1 MEKDVLVEELR
12 LARDEVADLQARIG
26 ILDEAL
32 ATSQQCNTSHQANKI
47 ASDRKLKEVSSQLQ
61 SLTDRLESA
70 WSTITILVGMLRA
83 KDEYCE
89 QFESIERRHVEDK
102 RVLNEIRKTL
112 HNRVIQLNGNIS
124 SFIRVR
130 PWIKGERRLTME
142 VQQHEKYNW
151 SVGGSGRSSRPSSRG
166 SMGPTG
172 GRPPSRESGE
182 DADDESCLF
191 HFPSITDRSTRPS
204 SSGTG
209 GVGAKSSTNYTSF
222 NDLTKQVIE
231 LTEPHKDRGGLKERR
246 KKWKY
251 GFDRVFSPDH
261 GQDDVWEAAEP
272 LVQSC
277 VDGFHVCMFAYGQ
290 VFTFRPLC
298 LLALCIKTSYFFS
311 AHSRLDQG
319 RRTLCSGLLG
329 IVVSSQELSLSYSR
343 QRVKSNVAERSK

>member
-1 MEKDVLVEELR
+1 MSGDLSLSTKIASAGDSGALDIASGSSASESGGGSAVLVEELR
-12 LARDEVADLQARIG
+12 LARDKVADLQARIG

-32 ATSQQCNTSHQANKI
+32 ATSKSK
-47 ASDRKLKEVSSQLQ
+47 
-61 SLTDRLESA
+61 
-70 WSTITILVGMLRA
+70 
-83 KDEYCE
+83 
-89 QFESIERRHVEDK
+89 ERRHVEDK

-112 HNRVIQLNGNIS
+112 HNRVIQLNGNIR

-277 VDGFHVCMFAYGQ
+277 VDGFRVCMFAYGQ
-290 VFTFRPLC
+290 VFSLQPLC
-298 LLALCIKTSYFFS
+298 LLLALSIKISYFFV
-311 AHSRLDQG
+311 
-319 RRTLCSGLLG
+319 RTL
-329 IVVSSQELSLSYSR
+329 
-343 QRVKSNVAERSK
+343 